1 MESTRESKRSGA
13 AEDDGFIEVGHDNAR
28 HGQAFT
34 PSLSSALALGA
45 LYITS
50 LQTHG
55 LPHAVLLPFSFL
67 TVLKCVFLCFYFHH
81 PLGLLCCFSH
91 VLKPRNAMRAAKE
104 QSSKETS
111 WASRLLH
118 RLLLKTRPWGVELI
132 YYSGPIFTALHPS
145 CLRHVTGTR
154 VADKVESE
162 PCSSAHRNQS
172 CRPQLK

>member
-1 MESTRESKRSGA
+1 MACYLFFFSHCGCVSSFFVVPQRSYTLIQTTSTAGKKEVRLLTWMESTRESKRSGA

-34 PSLSSALALGA
+34 ASLSSALALGA

-55 LPHAVLLPFSFL
+55 LPHAVVLPFSFL

-104 QSSKETS
+104 QSSKETG

-118 RLLLKTRPWGVELI
+118 RLLLKTRP
-132 YYSGPIFTALHPS
+132 
-145 CLRHVTGTR
+145 
-154 VADKVESE
+154 
-162 PCSSAHRNQS
+162 
-172 CRPQLK
+172 